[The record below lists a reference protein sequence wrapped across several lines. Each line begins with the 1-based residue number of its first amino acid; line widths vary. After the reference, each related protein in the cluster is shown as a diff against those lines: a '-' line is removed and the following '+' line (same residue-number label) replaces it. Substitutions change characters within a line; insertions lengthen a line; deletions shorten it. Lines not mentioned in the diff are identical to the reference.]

1 MEKLNK
7 LGYTKIEILVIVV
20 LLGVVAFVTINKTSY
35 AFAIDSRGAVDE
47 MKNLIEVQAVDYAMD
62 NLDIFKDTDS
72 TFVSVDELVKKGYL
86 MGDSDGLI
94 KNPQDTNKNF
104 NDSKVKLDFNRD
116 KKQVEA
122 SLGD

>member
-1 MEKLNK
+1 
-7 LGYTKIEILVIVV
+7 
-20 LLGVVAFVTINKTSY
+20 
-35 AFAIDSRGAVDE
+35 

-104 NDSKVKLDFNRD
+104 NDSKVKLDFDRD

>member
-1 MEKLNK
+1 MERLNK
-7 LGYTKIEILVIVV
+7 LGYTKVEILVIVL
-20 LLGVVAFVTINKTSY
+20 LLGVVAFITINKTSY
-35 AFAIDSRGAVDE
+35 AFAIDNKNAVE
-47 MKNLIEVQAVDYAMD
+47 EVKGLIEAQAVEYAMD
-62 NLDIFKDTDS
+62 NLKIFKDTDS
-72 TFVSVDELVKKGYL
+72 TFVSVNELVEKGYL

-104 NDSKVKLDFNRD
+104 NDSKVKLDYNRE